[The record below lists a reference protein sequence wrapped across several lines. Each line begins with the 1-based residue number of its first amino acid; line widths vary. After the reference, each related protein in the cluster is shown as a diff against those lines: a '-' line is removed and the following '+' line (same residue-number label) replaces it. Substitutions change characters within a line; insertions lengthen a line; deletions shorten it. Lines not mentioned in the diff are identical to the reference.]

1 MQITLKDIDSTK
13 VAMCHL
19 MLENTRETVQ
29 AIVNTDEWK
38 LPENSKDKVVNV
50 TMQFNGIEADPQ
62 ILEKLM
68 TDWYHSIHEE
78 YKKQYSDLNAE
89 VEKRVYKR
97 VREIEEERITP
108 YEERLNGAIK
118 NLEEAKNNLMCLPWL
133 SENFWSEK

>member
-1 MQITLKDIDSTK
+1 MKITLKDIESTK
-13 VAMCHL
+13 VALCHL
-19 MLENTRETVQ
+19 MLNNKEETVK

-78 YKKQYSDLNAE
+78 YKKKYSDLNAE
-89 VEKRVYKR
+89 VESRVNKRVQ
-97 VREIEEERITP
+97 EIVNEQIEP
-108 YEERLNGAIK
+108 YEKRLSVVIE
-118 NLEEAKNNLMCLPWL
+118 NLEEAKNNLSFL
-133 SENFWSEK
+133 SHDGWE